1 MRRRA
6 AAVSLLGG
14 LLLACSL
21 VRGSASSVA
30 PASSA
35 PRSGLDERTGE
46 ILDLVVPLW
55 GGGVQDLAQLRG
67 RPVLLELADAASPQ
81 REPAQARYRALVEGQ
96 LEGQGDAQMDA
107 QVDAQ
112 RQIPIVVSVALDAD
126 VAGLPPAW
134 TDDRPPFILGWDPQ
148 GALAA
153 RLQLVVLPTVILL
166 DAAGTI
172 VAVHEGSPPDDQA
185 LQRWLHPG

>member
-1 MRRRA
+1 MRREPIVV
-6 AAVSLLGG
+6 AVM
-14 LLLACSL
+14 A
-21 VRGSASSVA
+21 VAASSVLA
-30 PASSA
+30 CRLFGGSSTSADPTLVSSA

-55 GGGVQDLAQLRG
+55 GGGVQDLADLRG
-67 RPVLLELADAASPQ
+67 RPVLLELADATSLQ
-81 REPAQARYRALVEGQ
+81 RESAQARYRALV
-96 LEGQGDAQMDA
+96 DM
-107 QVDAQ
+107 QVD
-112 RQIPIVVSVALDAD
+112 RQGEVPIVVSVALDAD

-185 LQRWLHPG
+185 LQRWLLPD